1 MCITC
6 LNSKMRMPRG
16 APGAGLGWV
25 QRGFQPGYGVTI
37 QRARAGEA
45 YPAGVHCGW
54 GRNVSVRPLTFSVTV
69 NTITVNTSVPNVQFP
84 NICLGKTVQ
93 VISFLCTFF
102 LFQIKSFRKYTSFF
116 LRANTSNPKDISTE
130 FSYYHITEDAA
141 APQSTAGRPCFPVAS
156 PTTSSLAR

>member
-1 MCITC
+1 MHYC
-6 LNSKMRMPRG
+6 LNSKTRMPRVPQEP
-16 APGAGLGWV
+16 AWAGCRVASSLGTEL
-25 QRGFQPGYGVTI
+25 QFREL
-37 QRARAGEA
+37 RAGEA

-54 GRNVSVRPLTFSVTV
+54 RRNVSVRPLTFSVTV

-116 LRANTSNPKDISTE
+116 LHANTSNPKDVSTE

-141 APQSTAGRPCFPVAS
+141 APQSTAGRPRFPAAS